1 MCVVKPN
8 EFIVHFFNQLTHQTM
23 IKRILKITFLLMIAF
38 SISAGMAGCKSKKK
52 LAREQA
58 AAEYASK
65 VEQAKKD
72 LLSIIND
79 EGNMSLKEK
88 EAKLQRVKDMNL
100 NEPEILALI
109 RQAEEVIAAEKEAIR
124 KKEEEEARKKQEATS
139 LSLGDYFAMITGASS
154 IDAANQ
160 KINDALKLFASPET
174 PVLIVIHEENGEK
187 DYDEPTTAKRYL
199 EYLKDQKKNL
209 NSIGE
214 IEYDANGKIKLLELI
229 KKDY

>member
-1 MCVVKPN
+1 
-8 EFIVHFFNQLTHQTM
+8 M
-23 IKRILKITFLLMIAF
+23 IQRILKISFLLMIA
-38 SISAGMAGCKSKKK
+38 ISLGSGMTSCKSKQK

-79 EGNMSLKEK
+79 DNMSLQEK
-88 EAKLQRVKDMNL
+88 ESKLQRVKDMNL

-109 RQAEEVIAAEKEAIR
+109 REAEEVIEAEKEAMR
-124 KKEEEEARKKQEATS
+124 KKWEEENKKKNEAMS
-139 LSLGDYFAMITGASS
+139 LSLADYFALVAGASS
-154 IDAANQ
+154 VDNANL
-160 KINDALKLFASPET
+160 KINEALKLFAGPNT
-174 PVLIVIHEENGEK
+174 PVLIIISKEGDVV
-187 DYDEPTTAKRYL
+187 DYDRPTTAKKYL

-209 NSIGE
+209 NEIDN
-214 IEYDANGKIKLLELI
+214 IEYDDNGKIKLLELI

>member
-1 MCVVKPN
+1 
-8 EFIVHFFNQLTHQTM
+8 M
-23 IKRILKITFLLMIAF
+23 IKRILKITFLLMIAL
-38 SISAGMAGCKSKKK
+38 SISAGMSGCKSKKK

-79 EGNMSLKEK
+79 EGDMTLQQKES
-88 EAKLQRVKDMNL
+88 KLQGVKDLNL

-109 RQAEEVIAAEKEAIR
+109 RQAEDVIAAEKEEMR
-124 KKEEEEARKKQEATS
+124 RKWEEENQKKEEATS
-139 LSLGDYFAMITGASS
+139 LSLADYFALVAGASS
-154 IDAANQ
+154 IESANM
-160 KINDALKLFASPET
+160 KINEALNLFAGPDT
-174 PVLIVIHEENGEK
+174 PVLIIISQDGDLN
-187 DYDEPTTAKRYL
+187 DYDRPTTAKKYL

-209 NSIGE
+209 NEIDS
-214 IEYDANGKIKLLELI
+214 IEYDENGKIKLLELI

>member
-1 MCVVKPN
+1 
-8 EFIVHFFNQLTHQTM
+8 M
-23 IKRILKITFLLMIAF
+23 IKRILKITFLLMMAF
-38 SISAGMAGCKSKKK
+38 SISAGMSGCKSKKK

-79 EGNMSLKEK
+79 DGDMTLQQKES
-88 EAKLQRVKDMNL
+88 KLQGVKDLNL

-109 RQAEEVIAAEKEAIR
+109 RQAEDVIAAEKEEMRR
-124 KKEEEEARKKQEATS
+124 KWEEENNKKLEATS
-139 LSLGDYFAMITGASS
+139 LSLADYFALVAGASS
-154 IDAANQ
+154 IESANM
-160 KINDALKLFASPET
+160 KINEALNLFAGPNT
-174 PVLIVIHEENGEK
+174 PVLIIISQEGDLK
-187 DYDEPTTAKRYL
+187 DYDRPTTAKKYL

-209 NSIGE
+209 NEIDS
-214 IEYDANGKIKLLELI
+214 IEYDENGKIKLLELI